1 MRVAICDDDRKDARS
16 LKESLEDIWSG
27 VKIDEYE
34 DGNRLIEVQEAEGS
48 YDLIFLDIFMK
59 ESNGICIGRKI
70 KERWPDTELVLIS
83 SSKEFGAEA
92 FEMNA
97 LFYLVKPHKRELLQ
111 EIKSR
116 FQKKHVSK
124 VTIYDSASRQNQ
136 DIPYHRITYIES
148 LHNYLYIHLV
158 TGMTVKTRSG
168 VTEFMERLDE
178 RFLRINRGVIVNMEA
193 VEKMNLDSCQIDGVT
208 FVLSRRQRVENRK
221 KYHDYI
227 FQYYMDEM

>member
-1 MRVAICDDDRKDARS
+1 MRIAICDDDREDIKS
-16 LKESLEDIWSG
+16 LRESLEDIWSD

-34 DGNRLIEVQEAEGS
+34 DGNRLIEVQETGES

-59 ESNGICIGRKI
+59 ESDGICIGRTI
-70 KERWPDTELVLIS
+70 KEKWPDVELVLIS

-97 LFYLVKPHKRELLQ
+97 LFYLVKPHRRELLQ

-124 VTIYDSASRQNQ
+124 VTVYDSSSKQNQ
-136 DIPYHRITYIES
+136 DIPYHRISYIES
-148 LHNYLYIHLV
+148 MHNYLYIHLV
-158 TGMTVKTRSG
+158 TGMTVKARSG
-168 VTEFMERLDE
+168 VTEFMERLDD

-193 VEKMNLDSCQIDGVT
+193 VEKMNLDSCQIGGVT
-208 FVLSRRQRVENRK
+208 FGLSRRQRAENRK

-227 FQYYMDEM
+227 FQHYMEEM